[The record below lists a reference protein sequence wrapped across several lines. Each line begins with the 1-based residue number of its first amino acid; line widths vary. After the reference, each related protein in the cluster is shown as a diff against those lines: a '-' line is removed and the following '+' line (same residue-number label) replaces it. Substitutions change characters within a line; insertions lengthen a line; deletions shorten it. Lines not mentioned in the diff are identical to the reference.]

1 MNHGGDQL
9 ASKSGA
15 TGLSVQCM
23 QSMGN
28 PTEVDLPLLLA
39 RQMHFRFAEKG
50 EKFPLDEKA
59 LIEGPFGRQVR

>member
-1 MNHGGDQL
+1 
-9 ASKSGA
+9 
-15 TGLSVQCM
+15 M

-39 RQMHFRFAEKG
+39 RQMHFRFAKRG

-59 LIEGPFGRQVR
+59 LIEGPFGRGEMGPFMSSLPPPFLSK

>member
-1 MNHGGDQL
+1 
-9 ASKSGA
+9 
-15 TGLSVQCM
+15 M

-39 RQMHFRFAEKG
+39 RKMHFRFARKG

-59 LIEGPFGRQVR
+59 LIERGTIWQMGQVRWDLLC